1 VVRTESAHTLR
12 RATPADLPA
21 LGALIAISA
30 RSLSRGDYS
39 DAQIEG
45 ALSGAFGVDTQL
57 IRDGTYFVVEAEG
70 RIAGCGGWSKR
81 RTLFG
86 GDQRADRDATELDP
100 AVDAAKIRA
109 FFIHP
114 DFARRG
120 FGTALLSRCERE
132 AVAQGFRRFELMAT
146 LPGVRLYEAR
156 GYVPQP
162 QIRWP
167 VGGGVEIEFVPMSKD
182 ADEPD
187 EIIERATRADAPDI
201 LRLQKLAYESEAR
214 LYDDWQ
220 LPPVVQTLEELRA
233 EFADSVV
240 LKAVADGVI
249 IGSVRARRAGDRWQ
263 IGRLVVHP
271 DFQGQGLGTRLL
283 REIERESGEL
293 HKIELFTGHR
303 SLANIR
309 LYERLGYVRSREQVL
324 SPAVTLVFMEK
335 TR

>member
-1 VVRTESAHTLR
+1 VVRVASSHTLR
-12 RATPADLPA
+12 RATSADLPF
-21 LGALIAISA
+21 LGALIAASA
-30 RSLSRGDYS
+30 RGLSRGDYD
-39 DAQIEG
+39 DAQVEG

-57 IRDGTYFVVEAEG
+57 IRDGTYFVAEADG

-86 GDQRADRDATELDP
+86 SDQRADRDATELDP

-120 FGTALLSRCERE
+120 LGTALLARCERE
-132 AVAQGFRRFELMAT
+132 AVAHGFRRFELMAT

-167 VGGGVEIEFVPMSKD
+167 LGRGVEIEFVPMSKD
-182 ADEPD
+182 AGEPD
-187 EIIERATRADAPDI
+187 EIVERATRTDAADI
-201 LRLQKLAYESEAR
+201 LQLQKLAYQSEAR
-214 LYDDWQ
+214 LYGDWQ
-220 LPPVVQTLEELRA
+220 LPPLVQTLDELRA
-233 EFADSVV
+233 EFSNSLV

-249 IGSVRARRAGDRWQ
+249 IGSVRARRSDECWH

-283 REIERESGEL
+283 RAIERELGGS
-293 HKIELFTGHR
+293 HKIELFTGQR
-303 SLANIR
+303 SISNIR

-335 TR
+335 SR